1 MRLAPSTAH
10 SADSKTHKVLMPK
23 SPLPSRP
30 QVENVNIDGPFLR
43 PYTFH
48 MMKRKLMARPKR
60 PLPTNAEQVILNA
73 LWDLK
78 EGTVD
83 DVVTQLPASPPAN
96 YKTVQSLLR
105 ILEAKGFVRHTVRGR
120 AFLFSPK
127 MTREEVGGNLTKNLL
142 ERTFQGSCSAL
153 MMNLLDAHDVKD
165 EELDELEALIQ
176 GYRERKKEQAPE

>member
-1 MRLAPSTAH
+1 
-10 SADSKTHKVLMPK
+10 
-23 SPLPSRP
+23 
-30 QVENVNIDGPFLR
+30 
-43 PYTFH
+43 